1 MVPVR
6 LQGTLR
12 KEPPLVFLE
21 EEESEEAL
29 AESSVKRLKCPQPPV
44 VQTLDSTIQRISIG
58 ETNCTIHR
66 IEIYPADSW
75 FATT

>member
-1 MVPVR
+1 MVRVR

-29 AESSVKRLKCPQPPV
+29 AESRQAFEV
-44 VQTLDSTIQRISIG
+44 
-58 ETNCTIHR
+58 
-66 IEIYPADSW
+66 
-75 FATT
+75 ATASGCSNVG

>member
-21 EEESEEAL
+21 EEESEETL

-44 VQTLDSTIQRISIG
+44 VQTLDSAIK
-58 ETNCTIHR
+58 
-66 IEIYPADSW
+66 Y
-75 FATT
+75 

>member
-1 MVPVR
+1 MVGVR

-29 AESSVKRLKCPQPPV
+29 AESRQAFEV
-44 VQTLDSTIQRISIG
+44 
-58 ETNCTIHR
+58 
-66 IEIYPADSW
+66 
-75 FATT
+75 ATASGCSNVG